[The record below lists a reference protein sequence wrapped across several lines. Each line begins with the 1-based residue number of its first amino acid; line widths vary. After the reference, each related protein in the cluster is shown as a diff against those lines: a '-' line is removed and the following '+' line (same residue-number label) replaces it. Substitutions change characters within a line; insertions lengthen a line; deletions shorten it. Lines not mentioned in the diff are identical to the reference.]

1 MFLRHGGPPLIPF
14 PIAAAVL
21 FGQSDG
27 GSSALSFL
35 FPIVIMGGLFYVL
48 LILPQRRRRKKADQ
62 MRADIG
68 IGAEIRTIGGI
79 VGTVVDED
87 DETYTIDLGDSTMKI
102 IKRAIAERTD
112 TDET

>member
-1 MFLRHGGPPLIPF
+1 LFTF

-21 FGQSDG
+21 FGQTDG
-27 GSSALSFL
+27 GSSALSFI

-48 LILPQRRRRKKADQ
+48 LILPQKRKRKKAEQ
-62 MRADIG
+62 MRSDIG
-68 IGAEIRTIGGI
+68 VGAQIRTIGGI

-87 DETYTIDLGDSTMKI
+87 EETFTVDLGGSTMKI

-112 TDET
+112 SDES